1 MFTLKGSRKLLQIA
15 GSFQTMTDVGET
27 LQYAA
32 VIDYFSFVKRTRPRW
47 NCPSSGFNSIWF
59 SSVRFRMAVFRAC
72 HVYSSYISLHVL
84 ETIARSGLVA
94 LCVGVFSTN
103 RGRNSLI
110 PWPKRGREMRNGLL
124 QFCHGNIDASENP
137 VKQHLRIRSSR
148 KDLSTCV
155 LCACVFTEFSR
166 RGIKRGWFCTS
177 LLREKYDRIC
187 LFGLKGCDNTS
198 SSSRKMICNCR
209 NITQSTIPK
218 RNQRHP
224 PNLL

>member
-1 MFTLKGSRKLLQIA
+1 
-15 GSFQTMTDVGET
+15 MTDVGET

-72 HVYSSYISLHVL
+72 HVYSSYILLHVL

-137 VKQHLRIRSSR
+137 VKQHWEYAPQGRIYP
-148 KDLSTCV
+148 LVFCV
-155 LCACVFTEFSR
+155 RVCLQNFPDAVSNVVGFA
-166 RGIKRGWFCTS
+166 
-177 LLREKYDRIC
+177 LL
-187 LFGLKGCDNTS
+187 F
-198 SSSRKMICNCR
+198 
-209 NITQSTIPK
+209 
-218 RNQRHP
+218 
-224 PNLL
+224 